1 MTRHVTYHKKLRM
14 LHRIE
19 LTFIVHTIKRDD
31 LFQKRSKFRIGSWI
45 DGYLEQGSENIID
58 HLSKIMNHVCFFP
71 HLIETRNLNH
81 PSNVVRGKIVIVVP
95 LPEFVKFVR
104 TSSVDRNSRFG
115 VRVLVRFEILKH
127 LFRNLS
133 NISSL
138 HVIVVFQENITQS
151 GLSDR
156 IVLSVETI
164 ESSKRGVSVH
174 VQRVNRE
181 VVTVRLFVYCVFF
194 LYESTE
200 SVNTRDVRSE
210 IETLKELR
218 QRNCSFLRN
227 NI

>member
-1 MTRHVTYHKKLRM
+1 M
-14 LHRIE
+14 
-19 LTFIVHTIKRDD
+19 
-31 LFQKRSKFRIGSWI
+31 
-45 DGYLEQGSENIID
+45 
-58 HLSKIMNHVCFFP
+58 
-71 HLIETRNLNH
+71 
-81 PSNVVRGKIVIVVP
+81 IVVP